1 MTKHPFVFI
10 SADVYVQRFPKRKD
24 LVPFDISLILVACT
38 IEEAEERIFLHAK
51 NVAQSKSK
59 ILVKTINS
67 DFMGI
72 AISV

>member
-1 MTKHPFVFI
+1 M
-10 SADVYVQRFPKRKD
+10 
-24 LVPFDISLILVACT
+24 VPFDISLILVACT